1 MLNSF
6 ILSKLQN
13 LDLLTVGIAIAAIAI
28 LGYVTYYNNKH
39 SITNKTFLGFA
50 FFTIVYGV
58 FNYINY
64 QVTSPFLI
72 LWFLRLTL
80 FAAVWH
86 AFSFFQLFYVFPEKQ
101 FKFSTLYK
109 KVLISIVALTSLLT
123 LTPLVFSKITQTAD
137 TGQVTNPERGNLIAL
152 FGIVTVSL
160 IIGGIFQLVKKTL
173 RAKGLQRDQFN
184 LIALGTVITF
194 SLILTFNVVLPI
206 IFNNVTYVAL
216 APLFILPFII
226 FTSYAIIKFHLLNIK
241 IISTEILTFL
251 LTVGVLTEV
260 IFSQDLSSAI
270 FRFLIFLLILSLS
283 IFLNR
288 IVRREVEQR
297 VQLQKL
303 TEQLSQVNDKLT
315 ALDKARAEFISIA
328 SHQLRTPPA
337 TLKWYLSAIL
347 AGDYGKVPETVSGPL
362 KKAEQTNNLLISLIE
377 DMLNVSRIERGTME
391 FLFEPVSLEELAKTT
406 YEQLVPMAS
415 DKQLTFTYNAPT
427 APLPNIM
434 ADKEKLRQVINNL
447 IDNAIKY
454 TPHGSVILSL
464 SQEKGKVILSIQD
477 TGKGIAKGETKNI
490 FEKYTRG
497 KDSIMH
503 SAGLGLGLY
512 VAKIIVEQHKG
523 KLWAES
529 EGEGKGSTFIVSI
542 PIKNNLKATS
552 QIDLSHQ
559 GGKT

>member
-1 MLNSF
+1 MFSIF
-6 ILSKLQN
+6 ISLQN
-13 LDLLTVGIAIAAIAI
+13 LDLLTIGIAIASIGI
-28 LGYVTYYNNKH
+28 LGFIVYSSNKNSVTNQ
-39 SITNKTFLGFA
+39 SFLIFS

-58 FNYINY
+58 LNYISY
-64 QVTSPFLI
+64 HISSPFLT
-72 LWFLRLTL
+72 LWALRFTI

-86 AFSFFQLFYVFPEKQ
+86 AFSFYRLFTVFPQEQ
-101 FKFSTLYK
+101 IVFDFKYK
-109 KVLISIVALTSLLT
+109 KIILPLVIVCSLIN
-123 LTPLVFSKITQTAD
+123 LTPLSMQKIVMLGGSGEASQAQT
-137 TGQVTNPERGNLIAL
+137 GPGMAL
-152 FGIVTVSL
+152 FGLLVAYL
-160 IIGGIFQLVKKTL
+160 IISSIVSIVKNTL
-173 RAKGLQRDQFN
+173 HSEGQKRDQYKFI
-184 LIALGTVITF
+184 LIGTIITF
-194 SLILTFNVVLPI
+194 SLLLCFNLLLPVVFNI
-206 IFNNVTYVAL
+206 VIFISL
-216 APLFILPFII
+216 APLFILPFVA
-226 FTSYAIIKFHLLNIK
+226 FTSYAIMRYHLLDVK
-241 IISTEILTFL
+241 IIATEVLIFALSIGTLLEILL
-251 LTVGVLTEV
+251 SETVTAAV
-260 IFSQDLSSAI
+260 I
-270 FRFLIFLLILSLS
+270 RFLIFLLILSLGILLDKS
-283 IFLNR
+283 
-288 IVRREVEQR
+288 VRREVNQR

-303 TEQLSQVNDKLT
+303 TQELSQANDKLT

-347 AGDYGKVPETVSGPL
+347 AGDYGNVPESVSSPL

-391 FLFEPVSLEELAKTT
+391 FLFEPVNVEELAKTT

-415 DKQLTFTYNAPT
+415 DKQLIFKYNPPAK
-427 APLPNIM
+427 PLPNIM

-454 TPHGSVILSL
+454 TPHGSVTLSL
-464 SQEKGKVILSIQD
+464 SQDKGKVMFSVTD

-490 FEKYTRG
+490 FQKYTRG

-552 QIDLSHQ
+552 QIDLT
-559 GGKT
+559 KK